1 MSGNKTASVL
11 VDGGMHGREWVTV
24 ATSLQV
30 VGQLVQMFNRN
41 GVTGTGDDC
50 ETVLTNIDWYVI
62 PMLNPDGYEFSHTGD
77 RCNISGIS

>member
-1 MSGNKTASVL
+1 MAVSGTKTASVL

-30 VGQLVQMFNRN
+30 VGQLVQMFNRI
-41 GVTGTGDDC
+41 GGDDC
-50 ETVLTNIDWYVI
+50 EMVLTNIDWYVI

-77 RCNISGIS
+77 RCSISGMS